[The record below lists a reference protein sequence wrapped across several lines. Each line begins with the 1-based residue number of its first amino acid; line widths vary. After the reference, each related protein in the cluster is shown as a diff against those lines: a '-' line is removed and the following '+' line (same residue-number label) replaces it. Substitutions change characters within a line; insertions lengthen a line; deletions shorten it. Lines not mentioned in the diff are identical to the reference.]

1 MKKFIMLAIALLM
14 VLTVVADGYCAIRY
28 INPYFRGD
36 GTYVSGHYR
45 DTSGDGNPY
54 NNANYLG
61 LNGR

>member
-1 MKKFIMLAIALLM
+1 MKAMVIVAVIAVTVLM
-14 VLTVVADGYCAIRY
+14 AAADGYCAIRY
-28 INPYFRGD
+28 INGYTRSS

-61 LNGR
+61 YNN